1 MMECLKLLI
10 LVDTSIY
17 ILKKSLTKIKNRSNK
32 KQMSKNNNLIQKS
45 MKIKMKIKTFITLF
59 NKVC

>member
-1 MMECLKLLI
+1 MECLKLLI